1 MHDNNYNSWGSIPRV
16 SQRVVSIIDREKIF
30 PEALEPGDTY
40 LPFGNGRSYGDV
52 CLNDGGQILHCR
64 ALNKI
69 LAFDRGSGVIK
80 AEAGVLFSEILAL
93 IVPQGWFL
101 PVTPGTQFVTLGGAI
116 ANDVHGKNHHVAGSF
131 GCHVNQFELY
141 RSNGDSLVCSESE
154 NQALFQATI
163 GGLGLT
169 GVIVW
174 AEVQLRKIDTAYILQ
189 ESICFENLDEY
200 FEIAE
205 ASAAEYEYTVAW
217 IDCVAR
223 GKKLGRG
230 VFLRGRHAEAE
241 SVRDVRSIGL
251 PRTIK
256 FPFSPRFSLVNNAFL
271 SVFNSSYFW
280 GNKVKQGASLVHYQ
294 KYFYPLDSILK
305 WNRIYGQRGFY
316 QHQSVIPN
324 QYAMDAIKEQLD
336 LISTAK
342 TGSFLAVL
350 KSMGDAPSKGLMSF
364 SRPGVTLALDFPNRG
379 DCTTTLLGN
388 LEAVTRNARGAINPS
403 KDATMRSETLH
414 VGFSRVA
421 QFEKS
426 VDTAASSS
434 FWRRVMSDGT

>member
-1 MHDNNYNSWGSIPRV
+1 MHDNNYNSWGGIPRV

-30 PEALEPGDTY
+30 PEALEPGVTY

-80 AEAGVLFSEILAL
+80 AEAGVLFSEILAF

-174 AEVQLRKIDTAYILQ
+174 AEVQLKKIDTAYILQ

-205 ASAAEYEYTVAW
+205 ASAAE
-217 IDCVAR
+217 
-223 GKKLGRG
+223 
-230 VFLRGRHAEAE
+230 
-241 SVRDVRSIGL
+241 
-251 PRTIK
+251 
-256 FPFSPRFSLVNNAFL
+256 
-271 SVFNSSYFW
+271 
-280 GNKVKQGASLVHYQ
+280 
-294 KYFYPLDSILK
+294 
-305 WNRIYGQRGFY
+305 
-316 QHQSVIPN
+316 
-324 QYAMDAIKEQLD
+324 
-336 LISTAK
+336 
-342 TGSFLAVL
+342 
-350 KSMGDAPSKGLMSF
+350 
-364 SRPGVTLALDFPNRG
+364 
-379 DCTTTLLGN
+379 
-388 LEAVTRNARGAINPS
+388 
-403 KDATMRSETLH
+403 
-414 VGFSRVA
+414 
-421 QFEKS
+421 
-426 VDTAASSS
+426 
-434 FWRRVMSDGT
+434 